1 MSKWIRLLI
10 GLLLMV
16 LVRGR
21 EMRCDQMYSVDQCWS
36 PDTYNDDR
44 NCLYCL
50 ITGQRI
56 LTGERITIFTLIF
69 DKRGN
74 RVDLKMDYVEFYGG
88 VIKKMPQLVQKNLSQ
103 PIEGVKLRMTRT
115 EVLNEEFFGSSCRYW
130 KDFKSSYNN
139 ELSVEG
145 SAFKNCRNL
154 EHLYLTDNQLQSL
167 PFDAFFGLSRLI
179 RLDLWSE
186 GLTVW
191 HLKWS
196 QDLVNLEV
204 LDLRWNKLQEIP
216 EEALDTLIKLKKLT
230 LTGNEIDTITK
241 RMFQHNQQLELLDL
255 SLNKIKRIQLGS
267 FQHLSALNAL
277 NLEGNNCTNAEF
289 IKKTSVK
296 IAEGLT
302 SCYPTKLTTCLIPDI
317 QNGFVI
323 STDDNSTQIV
333 GDSVENFE
341 SVKVVCHPTYQL
353 FHDKS
358 KPTAIG
364 CFEQKWQDQWPQC
377 HSKLTLFLVCCYH
390 PIYFILHRILFLP
403 RTHRTNHHVC
413 LQTKR
418 PRISLHWPP
427 AAGHDRHY
435 SLSHWLRGPCASFQ
449 S

>member
-1 MSKWIRLLI
+1 
-10 GLLLMV
+10 MV
-16 LVRGR
+16 AVRGR
-21 EMRCDQMYSVDQCWS
+21 EMRCDEMYSVNQCWS
-36 PDTYNDDR
+36 PDTYNDDQ

-50 ITGQRI
+50 ITDQRMS
-56 LTGERITIFTLIF
+56 TSERITIFTPIF
-69 DKRGN
+69 DNRGN
-74 RVDLKMDYVEFYGG
+74 RVDLKMDFVEFYGG
-88 VIKKMPQLVQKNLSQ
+88 SIRKMPQLVQKNLSQ

-115 EVLNEEFFGSSCRYW
+115 KVLSEEFFGSSCSDL
-130 KDFKSSYNN
+130 KDFKSSINN

-191 HLKWS
+191 HSKWS

-230 LTGNEIDTITK
+230 LTGNDIDTITK
-241 RMFQHNQQLELLDL
+241 RMFQNNPKLQSLDL
-255 SLNKIKRIQLGS
+255 SLNKIKRIQMGS
-267 FQHLSALNAL
+267 FQHLSALIAL
-277 NLEGNNCTNAEF
+277 NFEGNNCTNAEF
-289 IKKTSVK
+289 VKETSIK

-317 QNGFVI
+317 PNGFVI

-333 GDSVENFE
+333 GDFIENFE
-341 SVKVVCHPTYQL
+341 SVEVVCQPTYQL
-353 FHDKS
+353 FHDKA

-377 HSKLTLFLVCCYH
+377 LSEYTLFLDCYYH
-390 PIYFILHRILFLP
+390 PLLP
-403 RTHRTNHHVC
+403 FSTQNLVP
-413 LQTKR
+413 TKTS
-418 PRISLHWPP
+418 PV
-427 AAGHDRHY
+427 
-435 SLSHWLRGPCASFQ
+435 
-449 S
+449 